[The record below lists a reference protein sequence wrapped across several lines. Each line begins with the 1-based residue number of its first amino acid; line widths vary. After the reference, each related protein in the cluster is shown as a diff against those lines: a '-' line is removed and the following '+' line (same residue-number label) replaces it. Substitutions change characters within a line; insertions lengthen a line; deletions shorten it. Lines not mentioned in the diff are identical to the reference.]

1 MFCAAGGWA
10 GGAIDVASTD
20 EFVANVDRMLSFN
33 LMSAL
38 QTSRIAARTLMP
50 GGLLV
55 KRVNWSVPLVLIVLQ
70 VLTGAAAALGPTG
83 GMVAYG
89 VTKAA
94 THHLIRSLVADFE
107 KQGRTVL
114 GLLPVTLDTPSN
126 RSGMPNADFSSWTPL
141 SFVARQVLEWA
152 LADRR
157 PASGSLHKIVTEKSV
172 SRLEEVHQ

>member
-1 MFCAAGGWA
+1 L
-10 GGAIDVASTD
+10 T
-20 EFVANVDRMLSFN
+20 
-33 LMSAL
+33 
-38 QTSRIAARTLMP
+38 
-50 GGLLV
+50 
-55 KRVNWSVPLVLIVLQ
+55 NWRQ
-70 VLTGAAAALGPTG
+70 VLTGAAAALGGTG

-94 THHLIRSLVADFE
+94 THQLIKSLVDDFA

-141 SFVARQVLEWA
+141 SFVARQVLEWSG
-152 LADRR
+152 ADRK
-157 PASGSLHKIVTEKSV
+157 PASGSLHKIVTEKNV